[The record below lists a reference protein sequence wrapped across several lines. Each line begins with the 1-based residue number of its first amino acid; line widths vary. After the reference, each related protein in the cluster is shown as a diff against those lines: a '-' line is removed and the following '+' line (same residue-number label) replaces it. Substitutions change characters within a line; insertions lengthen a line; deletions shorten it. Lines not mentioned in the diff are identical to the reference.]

1 MLTVAKRLWQEEQG
15 QSMVEYG
22 LVLALVAIVAVAAL
36 MTFGDIITETFNKIV
51 KVLKNKGTETS

>member
-1 MLTVAKRLWQEEQG
+1 MLNVAKRLWQEEQG

-22 LVLALVAIVAVAAL
+22 LVLALVAIVAVVAL